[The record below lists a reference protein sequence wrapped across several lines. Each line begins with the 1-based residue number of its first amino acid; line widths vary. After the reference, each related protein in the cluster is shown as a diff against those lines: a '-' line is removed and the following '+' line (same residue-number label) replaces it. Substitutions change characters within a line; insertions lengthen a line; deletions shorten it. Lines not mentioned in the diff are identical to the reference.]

1 MTKEDSIYLKKIC
14 KDYNILTS
22 YAHTKKNQSK
32 KSYKQIYEQ
41 LQEEEIIVEKAKEIL
56 ADKTGKNIYQCTCFT
71 AKTKLQTAYNFLQS
85 LYAID
90 TSKPIHKGI
99 VKRCR
104 AILEFLGE
112 TNEESRIN

>member
-1 MTKEDSIYLKKIC
+1 MTKEDNIYLKKIC
-14 KDYNILTS
+14 KEYNILAS
-22 YAHTKKNQSK
+22 YAHAKKHQSK
-32 KSYKQIYEQ
+32 KSYKEIYEQ

-56 ADKTGKNIYQCTCFT
+56 ADKTGKDIYQCNCFT
-71 AKTKLQTAYNFLQS
+71 AKTKLQTAYNFMQS

-99 VKRCR
+99 VKRCK

-112 TNEESRIN
+112 TKKTKI

>member
-14 KDYNILTS
+14 KDYGILTS

-56 ADKTGKNIYQCTCFT
+56 ADKTGKDIYKCNCFVG
-71 AKTKLQTAYNFLQS
+71 K
-85 LYAID
+85 
-90 TSKPIHKGI
+90 
-99 VKRCR
+99 
-104 AILEFLGE
+104 
-112 TNEESRIN
+112 

>member
-14 KDYNILTS
+14 KEYNILSS
-22 YAHTKKNQSK
+22 YAHAKKNQSK
-32 KSYKQIYEQ
+32 KSYKKIYEQ

-56 ADKTGKNIYQCTCFT
+56 TDKPGKDIYQCNCFT

-90 TSKPIHKGI
+90 TSKPIYKGI
-99 VKRCR
+99 VKRCK

-112 TNEESRIN
+112 